1 LEKYIN
7 MLLDDDRE
15 KMIDHV
21 YGVYFSENGT
31 FSDKQFD
38 IDTNDFMIIDVIK
51 YKSTPGLYELIFKRI
66 PDTIYTEN
74 DKLAYKNMLLVTNAH
89 RRNHNPILGN
99 KGYKYKNIIVSL
111 VSGKIQVG
119 MGIPCAWKLNK

>member
-1 LEKYIN
+1 
-7 MLLDDDRE
+7 M
-15 KMIDHV
+15 V
-21 YGVYFSENGT
+21 YTSVRTE

-38 IDTNDFMIIDVIK
+38 IDTNDFMIIDGIK

-66 PDTIYTEN
+66 PNTIYTEN
-74 DKLAYKNMLLVTNAH
+74 DKLAYKNMLLVTNAY

-99 KGYKYKNIIVSL
+99 KGYKYKNIIVS

-119 MGIPCAWKLNK
+119 MDIPCAWKLNK